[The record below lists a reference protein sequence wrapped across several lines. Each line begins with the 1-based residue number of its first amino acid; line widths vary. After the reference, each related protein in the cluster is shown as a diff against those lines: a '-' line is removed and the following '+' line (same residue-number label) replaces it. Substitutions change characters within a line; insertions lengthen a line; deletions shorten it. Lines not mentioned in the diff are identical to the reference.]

1 MDDNVEITLKP
12 VPVSPDNKSSIDYDS
27 LSEDQKLIANKIFDE
42 AERQGVDP
50 DLMLS
55 LAHIENR
62 FNTGASPKGAL
73 GPMQLMPGTAEELKV
88 DPNNIDQNIY
98 GGVTYFKRMLD
109 KYKDPYIAGIAY
121 NAGPGVA
128 DKFLETDDVGVI
140 PSETLDYVDQLDR
153 LYKPK
158 GVDIDVNDVPVIGEM
173 PKDKAAFERDAM
185 AEAAGA
191 GAGATAGL
199 ASGAYTE
206 AKIKQAE
213 AGEKAAQRQ
222 AASAEKRIAAGETR
236 VAAKEGEHTG
246 RLKIQTT
253 AAESSVKEAA
263 RLRDAQLASE
273 KRLAKATDNARRYGV
288 LEEVVKTTPGG
299 VTQQGGL
306 GSGAMRHANVMG
318 EVHEANVVRKG
329 TETAGPGYSQK
340 SRLIVP
346 DKYAGASIYTPEQI
360 VAQKEL
366 AAAEAEHQRLI
377 KAADK
382 AEGVAQKEADRLRNL
397 TERGPA
403 GKTAAQ
409 TSLDIAKQDYANAA
423 AKKVPG
429 VGTNIVRYISKI
441 PGMSMLPGAGAGLD
455 LVEAGERFKQGDYPG
470 AAISGV
476 GAVGGA
482 LSMIPPIGPVGAGLK
497 VIGGLTSLAAPALN
511 YYRDSREQPD
521 KPAATAPKYA
531 AGGVVKGYAKA
542 GKVDLANSSKYI
554 DGESRENNP
563 YGYVLDD
570 SNSRMDVSPRA
581 SLDSAVISD
590 RGNLVHNMVGER
602 DRLTDKYLGG
612 AGRLA
617 SKGLEKLRD
626 ALNSSPAFD
635 ESVLYPKGSG
645 FKLGS
650 DLLIGQMPE
659 VIYDYTTAGRPGPVL
674 GNEWVPN
681 PATGGMMHTDPYG
694 DIRAFDLLNLLG
706 IEVPIVAGAKAAVK
720 VGAPLVKAGGKKLF
734 NELASQYEAGTG
746 IGKYMV
752 EPRMNIVE
760 KDKGKTIRTN
770 DRGAEVTRA
779 SRTNKK
785 TGQYVGAPPGI
796 DSPQALGALVNDYV
810 KGMEQGLPGRNFYT
824 DSSKDIW
831 DRTGHNMTEAD
842 LLAQNIAILSRANNV
857 GGNTSMS
864 AKAHIQ
870 AATGDPIKTGRFP
883 SKDSPPLQAMYD
895 AGQAEYLG
903 HKRDPFATQLGV
915 TYAPERIGR
924 GVNDMHEAELMGY
937 PTGKVAGA
945 TQHSFM
951 DEIRARAIDKANQTN
966 LGGFNDWGT
975 GNAQAAAWSGN
986 KIRRGDISA
995 GDAAKSYAD
1004 YLPLHEAN
1012 ATYESVSSPVTGH
1025 LQGLLDAPFEERLKY
1040 TFDPSGSWDTSASGR
1055 DIGYTVSGLLPGESS
1070 YTVGRFKDSANP
1082 AFVARPVIGT
1092 ETTATGERVMTPGSE
1107 GALNAVEASR
1117 AYFDAQEAAAWHKL
1131 MPAKNADA
1139 YTGVTID
1146 FGREFTK
1153 SDMEKVAPLF
1163 ESKGYYIASAPDGV
1177 TIMTNPNTPVGKEFS
1192 NDIRQILK
1200 NNKNI
1205 FSKTKTDFGALKSK
1219 YIDYGDAWSSGAP
1232 GSVTKELLKY
1242 IDAAPITGSKL
1253 EGSQLY
1259 RDTVKARTA
1268 RDLAAEKS
1276 GLGKVRADMV
1286 RAREIFAK
1294 DGWAGLRKAAEAGI
1308 VPAVFLS
1315 PNAVPE
1321 DWR

>member
-1 MDDNVEITLKP
+1 MAETTIVLPPIEVGKETNG
-12 VPVSPDNKSSIDYDS
+12 IDFS
-27 LSEDQKLIANKIFDE
+27 KLSDEQLIIAEKIVAE
-42 AERQGVDP
+42 AEKQGVDP
-50 DLMLS
+50 ELMLGI
-55 LAHIENR
+55 AHIENR
-62 FNTGASPKGAL
+62 FKTGSSPKGAL

-88 DPNNIDQNIY
+88 DPNDIDQNIS
-98 GGVTYFKRMLD
+98 GGITYYKRMLD
-109 KYKDPYIAGIAY
+109 KYKGDPYIAGIAY

-128 DKFLETDDVGVI
+128 DKFLETDDLSVI
-140 PSETLDYVDQLDR
+140 PTETLDYVDQLDK

-158 GVDIDVNDVPVIGEM
+158 EAEIDTGETPIITI
-173 PKDKAAFERDAM
+173 PKEQKAPFERNAL
-185 AEAAGA
+185 AEATGA
-191 GAGATAGL
+191 TLGATAGVL
-199 ASGAYTE
+199 GGAYGET
-206 AKIKQAE
+206 KLKQAE
-213 AGEKAAQRQ
+213 AAEKATQRQ
-222 AASAEKRIAAGETR
+222 VTSAEKRIAAGETR
-236 VAAKEGEHTG
+236 LSAKEGEHTG
-246 RLKIQTT
+246 RIKIQTAT
-253 AAESSVKEAA
+253 VENAAKEAA
-263 RLRDAQLASE
+263 RLREAQLAAE
-273 KRLAKATDNARRYGV
+273 ERLAKATENARRYGV
-288 LEEVVKTTPGG
+288 LEETVKTTPGG

-306 GSGAMRHANVMG
+306 GSGAMRHSNVMG

-329 TETAGPGYSQK
+329 TEAAGSGYSQK

-346 DKYAGASIYTPEQI
+346 DKYAGASVYNPEQI
-360 VAQKEL
+360 AAQKQL
-366 AAAEAEHQRLI
+366 AAADAEYQRLA
-377 KAADK
+377 KAAEN
-382 AEGVAQKEADRLRNL
+382 AETAAQKEAERLRNL
-397 TERGPA
+397 TEKGPT
-403 GKTAAQ
+403 GKTTAQ
-409 TSLDIAKQDYANAA
+409 ANLDVAKQDYANAK
-423 AKKVPG
+423 AKKLPG
-429 VGTNIVRYISKI
+429 LGTNVARYLSRI

-476 GAVGGA
+476 GALGGA
-482 LSMIPPIGPVGAGLK
+482 LSMVPPIGPVGAGLK
-497 VIGGLTSLAAPALN
+497 VIGGLTSLAAPAIN
-511 YYRDSREQPD
+511 YYRDSNEEE
-521 KPAATAPKYA
+521 KSPAKFGL
-531 AGGVVKGYAKA
+531 GGAVKGYAEGGNK
-542 GKVDLANSSKYI
+542 GKDI
-554 DGESRENNP
+554 DELVEY
-563 YGYVLDD
+563 YGHRLDD
-570 SNSRMDVSPRA
+570 SNSDMRSP
-581 SLDSAVISD
+581 VISD
-590 RGNLVHNMVGER
+590 EGNVVRNMVAQR
-602 DRLTDKYLGG
+602 DRLADKYIGG

-635 ESVLYPKGSG
+635 ESVLYPKSS
-645 FKLGS
+645 KLDVG
-650 DLLIGQMPE
+650 DFLIGQMPE
-659 VIYDYTTAGRPGPVL
+659 ALYDYTTAGMPGPVL
-674 GNEWVPN
+674 GNKWVPN

-694 DIRAFDLLNLLG
+694 DIRALDFLNLAG
-706 IEVPIVAGAKAAVK
+706 IEVPIVSAAKA
-720 VGAPLVKAGGKKLF
+720 GLPLVKAGGKKLF

-915 TYAPERIGR
+915 AYAPERIGR

-1092 ETTATGERVMTPGSE
+1092 ETTAAGERAMTPGSE

-1146 FGREFTK
+1146 FGRDFTK
-1153 SDMEKVAPLF
+1153 ADMEKVAPLF

-1177 TIMTNPNTPVGKEFS
+1177 TVMTNSNTPVGKDFS

-1205 FSKTKTDFGALKSK
+1205 FSNTKTDFGALKSK
-1219 YIDYGDAWSSGAP
+1219 YIDYGDAWSSGVP

-1242 IDAAPITGSKL
+1242 IDAAPVTGSKL

-1268 RDLAAEKS
+1268 RDLTAEEA
-1276 GLGKVRADMV
+1276 GLGKVREDMV

>member
-1 MDDNVEITLKP
+1 MADNVEITLKP

-62 FNTGASPKGAL
+62 FNTGPSPKGAL

-109 KYKDPYIAGIAY
+109 KYKDPYVAGIAY

-128 DKFLETDDVGVI
+128 DKFLETDDISVI
-140 PSETLDYVDQLDR
+140 PTETLNYVDQLDR

-158 GVDIDVNDVPVIGEM
+158 GADVDVDNVPVIQPLPEE
-173 PKDKAAFERDAM
+173 KAAFERDAM

-253 AAESSVKEAA
+253 AAESSIKEAA
-263 RLRDAQLASE
+263 RLRDAQLAAE

-288 LEEVVKTTPGG
+288 LEEAVKTTPGG

-346 DKYAGASIYTPEQI
+346 DKYAGASVYNPEQI
-360 VAQKEL
+360 AAQKEL
-366 AAAEAEHQRLI
+366 AAADAEHQRLI

-382 AEGVAQKEADRLRNL
+382 AESVAQKEADRLRNL
-397 TERGPA
+397 TEKGPA

-409 TSLDIAKQDYANAA
+409 VNLDLAKADYAKAA
-423 AKKVPG
+423 ANKAPG

-455 LVEAGERFKQGDYPG
+455 IVEARERFKQGDYPG

-511 YYRDSREQPD
+511 YYRDSREPE
-521 KPAATAPKYA
+521 AKYA
-531 AGGVVKGYAKA
+531 AGGLIKGYAQGGKKDDGYLIAPPKSMADEALRWSGDKVDYARKLLNEAPIPNPFKLLSGDISPMDSVGDLYFGDTAGLLNRWSEGKAPVTFPAYGPKVVNAKFDPAIVDAIGAAFPIVSAAKA
-542 GKVDLANSSKYI
+542 GL
-554 DGESRENNP
+554 
-563 YGYVLDD
+563 
-570 SNSRMDVSPRA
+570 
-581 SLDSAVISD
+581 
-590 RGNLVHNMVGER
+590 
-602 DRLTDKYLGG
+602 
-612 AGRLA
+612 
-617 SKGLEKLRD
+617 
-626 ALNSSPAFD
+626 
-635 ESVLYPKGSG
+635 
-645 FKLGS
+645 
-650 DLLIGQMPE
+650 
-659 VIYDYTTAGRPGPVL
+659 
-674 GNEWVPN
+674 
-681 PATGGMMHTDPYG
+681 
-694 DIRAFDLLNLLG
+694 
-706 IEVPIVAGAKAAVK
+706 
-720 VGAPLVKAGGKKLF
+720 PLVKAGGKKLF

-937 PTGKVAGA
+937 PTNKVAGA

>member
-1 MDDNVEITLKP
+1 MADNIERTLKP
-12 VPVSPDNKSSIDYDS
+12 VPVTPDNTSSIDYDK
-27 LSEDQKLIANKIFDE
+27 LTDEQKLIANKIFDE

-62 FNTGASPKGAL
+62 FNIGPSPKGAL
-73 GPMQLMPGTAEELKV
+73 GPMQLMPGTAKDLGV
-88 DPNNIDQNIY
+88 DPNNIDQNIA
-98 GGVTYFKRMLD
+98 GGVTYFKTMLD
-109 KYKDPYIAGIAY
+109 KYKDSDIAAIAY

-128 DKFLETDDVGVI
+128 DKFLETDDLSVL
-140 PSETLDYVDQLDR
+140 PPETKNYIEQLDM

-158 GVDIDVNDVPVIGEM
+158 GAEVDVNNVPVIQPLPEE
-173 PKDKAAFERDAM
+173 KTAFERDAM

-191 GAGATAGL
+191 GVGAAAGL

-206 AKIKQAE
+206 TKIKQAE
-213 AGEKAAQRQ
+213 TGEKATQRQ
-222 AASAEKRIAAGETR
+222 VASAEKRIAAGETR

-253 AAESSVKEAA
+253 ATESSVKEAA
-263 RLRDAQLASE
+263 RLREAQLAAE
-273 KRLAKATDNARRYGV
+273 KRLVKATDNARRYGV

-346 DKYAGASIYTPEQI
+346 DKYAGASVYNPEQI
-360 VAQKEL
+360 AAQKEL
-366 AAAEAEHQRLI
+366 AAADAEHQRLI

-397 TERGPA
+397 TERGPS

-409 TSLDIAKQDYANAA
+409 ASLDVAKQDYANAA
-423 AKKVPG
+423 AKKAPG
-429 VGTNIVRYISKI
+429 AGTNIVRYLSKI
-441 PGMSMLPGAGAGLD
+441 PGMSMLPGAASGLD

-511 YYRDSREQPD
+511 YYRDSREPEQE
-521 KPAATAPKYA
+521 PAKYA
-531 AGGVVKGYAKA
+531 DGGLIKGYAQGGKKDDGYLVAPPKSMADEALRWSGDKVDYARKLLNEAPIPNPFKLLSGDVSMMDSVGDLYFGDTAGLLNRWSEGKSPVTFPAYGSKLVNAKFDPAIVDAVGAAFPIVSAAKA
-542 GKVDLANSSKYI
+542 GL
-554 DGESRENNP
+554 
-563 YGYVLDD
+563 
-570 SNSRMDVSPRA
+570 
-581 SLDSAVISD
+581 
-590 RGNLVHNMVGER
+590 
-602 DRLTDKYLGG
+602 
-612 AGRLA
+612 
-617 SKGLEKLRD
+617 
-626 ALNSSPAFD
+626 
-635 ESVLYPKGSG
+635 
-645 FKLGS
+645 
-650 DLLIGQMPE
+650 
-659 VIYDYTTAGRPGPVL
+659 
-674 GNEWVPN
+674 
-681 PATGGMMHTDPYG
+681 
-694 DIRAFDLLNLLG
+694 
-706 IEVPIVAGAKAAVK
+706 
-720 VGAPLVKAGGKKLF
+720 PLVKAGGKKLF

-1040 TFDPSGSWDTSASGR
+1040 TFDPRGSWDTSASGR

-1177 TIMTNPNTPVGKEFS
+1177 TIMTNRNTPVGKEFS